1 MDTGAAMIAEFTVQ
15 NYRSF
20 KEKHTFSLVST
31 KDKELSDSNTFEA
44 GNKLR
49 FLKTAVIY
57 GANASGKSNFFR
69 ALSFFRNFAV
79 FSGPQKQA
87 GDTIEV
93 DAFYFSR
100 QTEHEPSSFE
110 LVFFMKN
117 NDEKNIRYRYG
128 FSVTQ
133 EEVITEYLF
142 AILNVREVA
151 LFTREKQEIV
161 TTDYFREGAK
171 IKSAVRQNCSFL
183 SVCAQTNGET
193 AVSIIRYFQD
203 MLITSGLRNIASV
216 TKKQLRRPDNNA
228 LGDVL
233 DFLHFADIQ
242 VNELQVER
250 EPVDIE
256 QSLPGLTAFLKRDPQ
271 TEPAERETYF
281 FGHTYFDNNKDAG
294 TVLIPEHQESSGT
307 RKLFT
312 YAVPITSALENGT
325 PLFIDEFDAQL
336 HPLILENIIKLFNSP
351 DKNPKNA
358 QLVISCHAVN
368 ILANKLFR
376 RDQIWFCEKD
386 QYGATDLYSL
396 VEYDEPVR
404 NDAAFGKNYLQGK
417 YGAVPYINEI
427 ALQIGNRE

>member
-1 MDTGAAMIAEFTVQ
+1 MGD
-15 NYRSF
+15 
-20 KEKHTFSLVST
+20 
-31 KDKELSDSNTFEA
+31 
-44 GNKLR
+44 KLR

-69 ALSFFRNFAV
+69 AFSFFRNFAV
-79 FSGPQKQA
+79 FSGPRKQV

-93 DAFYFSR
+93 DAFYFSK

-117 NDEKNIRYRYG
+117 DEGKNIRYRYG

-133 EEVITEYLF
+133 EDVVTEYLF
-142 AILNVREVA
+142 AILNVREVV

-183 SVCAQTNGET
+183 SVCAQTNGEI
-193 AVSIIRYFQD
+193 AVSIVRYFQD
-203 MLITSGLRNIASV
+203 MLITSGLQNIASV
-216 TKKQLRRPDNNA
+216 TKNRLRKPDDNA
-228 LGDVL
+228 LKGVL

-250 EPVDIE
+250 EPVNVSE
-256 QSLPGLTAFLKRDPQ
+256 LPPDLAEFLKRTPQ
-271 TEPAERETYF
+271 AKLPERETYF
-281 FGHTYFDNNKDAG
+281 FGHICFDNEENAG
-294 TVLIPEHQESSGT
+294 TVLIPEQQESSGT

-312 YAVPITSALENGT
+312 YAIPITSALENGT

-351 DKNPKNA
+351 EKNPKNA

-368 ILANKLFR
+368 ILTNKLFR

-396 VEYDEPVR
+396 VEYDEPIR

-427 ALQIGNRE
+427 ALQIGNHE

>member
-1 MDTGAAMIAEFTVQ
+1 MIAEFAVQ

-20 KEKHTFSLVST
+20 KEKHTFSLIST
-31 KDKELSDSNTFEA
+31 KNKELSESNTFEM
-44 GNKLR
+44 GDKLR

-79 FSGPQKQA
+79 FSGPRKQV

-93 DAFYFSR
+93 DAFYFSK

-110 LVFFMKN
+110 LVFFMKS
-117 NDEKNIRYRYG
+117 NDGKNIRYRYG

-183 SVCAQTNGET
+183 SVCAQTNNEI
-193 AVSIIRYFQD
+193 AVSIVQYFQD
-203 MLITSGLRNIASV
+203 MLITSGLQNIASV
-216 TKKQLRRPDNNA
+216 TKNRLSKPDDNT
-228 LGDVL
+228 LKDVL

-242 VNELQVER
+242 VNKLQVEH
-250 EPVDIE
+250 EPVNINK
-256 QSLPGLTAFLKRDPQ
+256 LPSDLAEFLKRTPQ
-271 TEPAERETYF
+271 AKPPERATYF
-281 FGHTYFDNNKDAG
+281 FGHVYFDNEEDAG

-312 YAVPITSALENGT
+312 YAIPITAALENGT

-336 HPLILENIIKLFNSP
+336 HPLILENIIKLFNSRE
-351 DKNPKNA
+351 KNPKNA

-368 ILANKLFR
+368 ILTNKLFR

-396 VEYDEPVR
+396 VEYNEPVR

-417 YGAVPYINEI
+417 YGAVPYLNEI
-427 ALQIGNRE
+427 NLQIGNRE

>member
-1 MDTGAAMIAEFTVQ
+1 MIAEFTVQ

-20 KEKHTFSLVST
+20 KEEHTFSLIST
-31 KDKELSDSNTFEA
+31 KNKELSELNTFEM
-44 GNKLR
+44 GDKLR

-79 FSGPQKQA
+79 FSGPRKQV

-93 DAFYFSR
+93 DAFYFSK
-100 QTEHEPSSFE
+100 QTEHKPSSFE
-110 LVFFMKN
+110 LVFFMKS
-117 NDEKNIRYRYG
+117 NDGKNIRYRYG

-151 LFTREKQEIV
+151 LFTREKQEIA

-171 IKSAVRQNCSFL
+171 IKSAVRPNCSFL
-183 SVCAQTNGET
+183 SICAQINGEI
-193 AVSIIRYFQD
+193 AVSIVRYFQD
-203 MLITSGLRNIASV
+203 MFITSGLQNIAFL
-216 TKKQLRRPDNNA
+216 TKNRLRKSDNNA
-228 LGDVL
+228 LTDVL

-242 VNELQVER
+242 VSELQVEH
-250 EPVDIE
+250 EPVDTSE
-256 QSLPGLTAFLKRDPQ
+256 LPPRVAEFLKGNPREKP
-271 TEPAERETYF
+271 PERETYF
-281 FGHTYFDNNKDAG
+281 FGHICFDDEENVG

-312 YAVPITSALENGT
+312 YAIPITSALENGT

-336 HPLILENIIKLFNSP
+336 HPLILENILKLFNSP
-351 DKNPKNA
+351 EKNPKNA
-358 QLVISCHAVN
+358 QLIISCHAVN
-368 ILANKLFR
+368 ILTNKLFR

-427 ALQIGNRE
+427 ALQIGNHE

>member
-1 MDTGAAMIAEFTVQ
+1 MIAEFTVQ

-20 KEKHTFSLVST
+20 KEKHTFSLTST
-31 KDKELSDSNTFEA
+31 KNKELSESNTFEI
-44 GNKLR
+44 GDKLR
-49 FLKTAVIY
+49 FLKTAVVY

-69 ALSFFRNFAV
+69 ALSFYKNFAV
-79 FSGPQKQA
+79 FSGPRKQV

-93 DAFYFSR
+93 DAFYFSK
-100 QTEHEPSSFE
+100 QTEHEPSFFE

-117 NDEKNIRYRYG
+117 DEGKNIRYRYG

-151 LFTREKQEIV
+151 LFTREKQDIV

-183 SVCAQTNGET
+183 SVCAQTNGEIS
-193 AVSIIRYFQD
+193 VSIVRYFRD
-203 MLITSGLRNIASV
+203 MLITSGLQNIASV
-216 TKKQLRRPDNNA
+216 TKNRLHKPDDNT
-228 LGDVL
+228 LEGVL

-242 VNELQVER
+242 VNELQIGR
-250 EPVDIE
+250 EAINISELSPDLAE
-256 QSLPGLTAFLKRDPQ
+256 FLKRTPHAK
-271 TEPAERETYF
+271 PPERETYF
-281 FGHTYFDNNKDAG
+281 FGHIYFDNEKNAG
-294 TVLIPEHQESSGT
+294 TVLIPEQQEASGII
-307 RKLFT
+307 KLFT
-312 YAVPITSALENGT
+312 YAIPITSALENGT

-336 HPLILENIIKLFNSP
+336 HPLILENIINLFNSP
-351 DKNPKNA
+351 EKNPKNA

-368 ILANKLFR
+368 ILTNKLFR

-396 VEYDEPVR
+396 VEYDEPIR

-427 ALQIGNRE
+427 ALQIGAHE

>member
-1 MDTGAAMIAEFTVQ
+1 MIVEFTVQ

-20 KEKHTFSLVST
+20 KEERIFSLVST
-31 KDKELSDSNTFEA
+31 KNKELSELNTFEM
-44 GNKLR
+44 GDKMR

-79 FSGPQKQA
+79 FSGPRKQV

-93 DAFYFSR
+93 DSFYFSK
-100 QTEHEPSSFE
+100 QTECEPSSFE
-110 LVFFMKN
+110 LIFFMKN
-117 NDEKNIRYRYG
+117 NDGKNIRYRYG

-133 EEVITEYLF
+133 EEVIREYLF
-142 AILNVREVA
+142 ATLNVREVT

-171 IKSAVRQNCSFL
+171 IKLAVRQNCSFL
-183 SVCAQTNGET
+183 SVCAQTNGEI
-193 AVSIIRYFQD
+193 AVSIVRYFQD
-203 MLITSGLRNIASV
+203 MLITSGLQNIASV
-216 TKKQLRRPDNNA
+216 TKNRLRKPDDNA
-228 LGDVL
+228 FRDVL

-250 EPVDIE
+250 EPVNISE
-256 QSLPGLTAFLKRDPQ
+256 LPPDVVEFLKRTPQ
-271 TEPAERETYF
+271 ARPPERETYL
-281 FGHTYFDNNKDAG
+281 FGHVCFDNEENVG

-312 YAVPITSALENGT
+312 YAIPITSALENGT

-351 DKNPKNA
+351 EKNPKNA
-358 QLVISCHAVN
+358 QLVISCHAIN
-368 ILANKLFR
+368 ILTNKLFR

-396 VEYDEPVR
+396 VEYSEPVR